1 MTAEEVWGEP
11 DAWRYV
17 RGPVAVLKPER
28 ASDYTTPAMG
38 FTETP
43 LYTRTAMEAYAAENV
58 GEAFLTGK
66 RAGMERAAEELRQI
80 YVDCD
85 AQYLEW
91 NNLPPVGD
99 EARNFAFDISRYAL
113 AALKEAD
120 Q

>member
-1 MTAEEVWGEP
+1 MPDIPQEVREAAADYHAKRRGGVTAAKIKAGLADDNDIVQ
-11 DAWRYV
+11 A
-17 RGPVAVLKPER
+17 LH
-28 ASDYTTPAMG
+28 TM
-38 FTETP
+38 
-43 LYTRTAMEAYAAENV
+43 
-58 GEAFLTGK
+58 FLAGK